1 MMNTMNTSIT
11 YGTDGNVYLTN
22 IEGEKVTDLMSVP
35 CPVWGDRKALGEM
48 VKTVARERN
57 LY

>member
-1 MMNTMNTSIT
+1 MMNRMNTSIA

-35 CPVWGDRKALGEM
+35 CPVWGDRKVLGEM
-48 VKTVARERN
+48 VKIVARERN